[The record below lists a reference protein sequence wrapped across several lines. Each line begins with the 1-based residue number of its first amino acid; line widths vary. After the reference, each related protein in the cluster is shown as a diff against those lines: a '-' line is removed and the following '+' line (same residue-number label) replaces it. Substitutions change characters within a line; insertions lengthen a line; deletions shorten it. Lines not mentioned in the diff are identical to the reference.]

1 MESPII
7 PLGDK
12 IVILPQEEGEQMY
25 GNIIVPDAGQEKPE
39 MGTVLAVGPGRI
51 STDGTLIPN
60 RIEVGVTV
68 MVPKFGAQVV
78 TVENATINES
88 FEAVPFD
95 SNLLKEI
102 LKANR
107 TYHSGE
113 IRINKKGLLDAHLH
127 HGDNLYTGYYSNL
140 SNAIQKIS
148 RLGLANQKEE
158 YTLAGFIE
166 SFNNIKNKLTNS
178 IKN

>member
-60 RIEVGVTV
+60 RVEVGVTV
-68 MVPKFGAQVV
+68 MVPKFGAQTV
-78 TVENATINES
+78 TIENE
-88 FEAVPFD
+88 
-95 SNLLKEI
+95 
-102 LKANR
+102 
-107 TYHSGE
+107 TYIMASE
-113 IRINKKGLLDAHLH
+113 NDV
-127 HGDNLYTGYYSNL
+127 
-140 SNAIQKIS
+140 
-148 RLGLANQKEE
+148 LG
-158 YTLAGFIE
+158 I
-166 SFNNIKNKLTNS
+166 IK
-178 IKN
+178 

>member
-39 MGTVLAVGPGRI
+39 MGKVLAVGPGRI

-78 TVENATINES
+78 VVENETYIMASEN
-88 FEAVPFD
+88 D
-95 SNLLKEI
+95 I
-102 LKANR
+102 LGIIK
-107 TYHSGE
+107 
-113 IRINKKGLLDAHLH
+113 
-127 HGDNLYTGYYSNL
+127 
-140 SNAIQKIS
+140 
-148 RLGLANQKEE
+148 QKEDNE
-158 YTLAGFIE
+158 
-166 SFNNIKNKLTNS
+166 
-178 IKN
+178 

>member
-12 IVILPQEEGEQMY
+12 IVILPQEEGEQTY
-25 GNIIVPDAGQEKPE
+25 GNIVVPDMGKERPE

-78 TVENATINES
+78 VVENETYIVAGES
-88 FEAVPFD
+88 DVLGIIK
-95 SNLLKEI
+95 N
-102 LKANR
+102 KAM
-107 TYHSGE
+107 
-113 IRINKKGLLDAHLH
+113 
-127 HGDNLYTGYYSNL
+127 GYYGSLESAIKRISKL
-140 SNAIQKIS
+140 SLVSEQKD
-148 RLGLANQKEE
+148 
-158 YTLAGFIE
+158 YTLTGFIE
-166 SFNNIKNKLTNS
+166 SYNNIVNKLTKNIKNV
-178 IKN
+178 

>member
-68 MVPKFGAQVV
+68 MVPKFGAQTV
-78 TVENATINES
+78 TVENE
-88 FEAVPFD
+88 
-95 SNLLKEI
+95 
-102 LKANR
+102 
-107 TYHSGE
+107 TYVMASE
-113 IRINKKGLLDAHLH
+113 NDV
-127 HGDNLYTGYYSNL
+127 
-140 SNAIQKIS
+140 
-148 RLGLANQKEE
+148 LG
-158 YTLAGFIE
+158 I
-166 SFNNIKNKLTNS
+166 IKNKDNE
-178 IKN
+178 